1 MALVTILEELHAR
14 LEADDWDALAEQDS
28 DPAQVAQ
35 MATALRAMD
44 LYLTGK
50 TMDYANHYEREATK
64 VLSGDVI
71 VLHLA
76 DGGYSRLGVR
86 FTERPFL
93 WVDRGASLPRV
104 LNAWDKL
111 EKP

>member
-1 MALVTILEELHAR
+1 MAN
-14 LEADDWDALAEQDS
+14 
-28 DPAQVAQ
+28 
-35 MATALRAMD
+35 ALREMD

-50 TMDYANHYEREATK
+50 TMDYKGRYPDAAVKILTGE
-64 VLSGDVI
+64 VV

-93 WVDRGASLPRV
+93 WVDRSASLPRV
-104 LNAWDKL
+104 LDAWDKL
-111 EKP
+111 DVLP